1 MPTREPP
8 TPEIALPD
16 HPACVVTVRGVLW
29 LTPDGE
35 VETLSRDRAA
45 DRLMADVQPYVC
57 HARAM
62 ARRLD
67 IRPFPALDL
76 LELFAFARPAQFC
89 LPTPRGLA
97 AALGLPLPASAEDQA
112 AMLPE
117 AAKILLGE
125 LQAAA
130 ADGGDATDTAARI
143 GDMLRA
149 MARGGWPWGDATLS
163 AMNVP
168 ADRGREA
175 AKDTLNGLRVWRRLT
190 EWEEGAPEPPP
201 GNRPVEAVEARA
213 RLVQLLGQ
221 GSEKR
226 ERQSDYASSAAGAF
240 LPREHVDEPHVV
252 IAEAGTG
259 IGKTLGYVAPA
270 SVWAEKNRGAVWI
283 STFTRNLQ
291 RQLDGELD
299 RLHPI
304 PEQKAHKVVTRK
316 GRENYLC
323 LLNFEEAVGRIA
335 TAGGATAIPLGLMAR
350 WAAASRDGDMI
361 GGDFPAWLG
370 DLMGRGLTYDL
381 TDTRGEC
388 LYSACGHY
396 QKCFI
401 EHTQRRARRA
411 DIVVANHALV
421 MVHAA
426 LGGDENAADG
436 SRPTRYV
443 FDEAH
448 HVFEAADSA
457 FAAHLTGQETAD
469 LRRWL
474 VGAEAGSRSRSRGL
488 KTRLGDLIA
497 GDEDAMKALDEVL
510 HGARALASA
519 GWSSR
524 LQSGGPQGPTE
535 AFLAFVRQ
543 QVYARDRSADG
554 PYSLETETQ
563 PPIDGLMEAARALE
577 TALEKLLLPM
587 DKLCRAL
594 AGILDR
600 EADTLETADRVRIEA
615 AMRSIGRR
623 GIMAVGAWRD
633 MLRTLR
639 LEPDNEAETEP
650 EETLRFVD
658 WFAVERR
665 GGNDWD
671 IGLYRHWID
680 PTEPFAEAVL
690 TPAHGVLMTS
700 ATLSDSGMGRSH
712 ADGGD
717 PADGRENNMATGAW
731 RTGAAHLLVP
741 PVIETFPSPFDYTA
755 QTRVIVVNDVSKT
768 DGDAV
773 ASAYRVLFEAA
784 GGGALGLFTAI
795 ARLRQVYRRI
805 AGPLDERGIPLLAQH
820 VDPLD
825 TGTLVD
831 IFRAEE
837 NACLLGTDAVRDGV
851 DVPGRSLRLIVF
863 DRVPWPRPDI
873 LHKARR
879 ARFGGKAYDEM
890 LTRLRL
896 KQAYGR
902 LIRRADDRGVFVML
916 DRSTPSRLLDAFP
929 DGVSVERTGLA
940 AAAAAVRDF
949 LSEPSP

>member
-1 MPTREPP
+1 MS
-8 TPEIALPD
+8 TPDSPVALPD
-16 HPACVVTVRGVLW
+16 HPACVPTVRGVLW
-29 LTPDGE
+29 LTPEGE
-35 VETLSRDRAA
+35 IDTLDRDNAT
-45 DRLMADVQPYVC
+45 DRLMADVRPYVC
-57 HARAM
+57 HARAL

-67 IRPFPALDL
+67 IRPFPALDV
-76 LELFAFARPAQFC
+76 LELYAFVRPARFC

-97 AALGLPLPASAEDQA
+97 AALDLPMPAGPED
-112 AMLPE
+112 E
-117 AAKILLGE
+117 AALLPRAAEVLLGE
-125 LQAAA
+125 LRSAAR
-130 ADGGDATDTAARI
+130 DGGDSVDTAKRL
-143 GDMLRA
+143 GDIARA
-149 MARGGWPWGDATLS
+149 MARGGWPWGDAALA

-168 ADRGREA
+168 ADLGREA
-175 AKDTLNGLRVWRRLT
+175 SKDTLSGLKVWRRIP

-201 GNRPVEAVEARA
+201 GNMPVEPVEARA
-213 RLVQLLGQ
+213 RLVRLLGA
-221 GSEKR
+221 GAEKR
-226 ERQSDYASSAAGAF
+226 ERQADYASSASAAF
-240 LPREHVDEPHVV
+240 MPREKVDEPHVV

-259 IGKTLGYVAPA
+259 IGKTLGYVAPT

-299 RLHPI
+299 RLHPV
-304 PEQKAHKVVTRK
+304 PEEKAHRVVTRK

-323 LLNFEEAVGRIA
+323 LLNLEEAVNRIA
-335 TAGGATAIPLGLMAR
+335 TAGGATAVPLGLMAR

-388 LYSACGHY
+388 LYSACPHY

-448 HVFEAADSA
+448 HLFEAADSA

-474 VGAEAGSRSRSRGL
+474 IGAEAGSRSRSRGL
-488 KTRLGDLIA
+488 KTRLGELIA

-510 HGARALASA
+510 HAARSLASS
-519 GWSSR
+519 GWASR
-524 LQSGGPQGPTE
+524 LSGGGPQGPAE

-543 QVYARDRSADG
+543 QVYARDRSSDG
-554 PYSLETETQ
+554 PYSLETETF
-563 PPIDGLMEAARALE
+563 PPIDGLMDAARTLE
-577 TALEKLLLPM
+577 RALEKLLLPM

-594 AGILDR
+594 AGLLDR
-600 EADTLETADRVRIEA
+600 ESDTLETGDRIRIEA
-615 AMRSIGRR
+615 AMRSISRR

-633 MLRTLR
+633 MLRALGS
-639 LEPDNEAETEP
+639 EP
-650 EETLRFVD
+650 ETGEEQRFVD

-671 IGLYRHWID
+671 VGLYRHWTD
-680 PTEPFAEAVL
+680 PTEPFAETVL
-690 TPAHGVLMTS
+690 APAHGVLMTS
-700 ATLSDSGMGRSH
+700 ATLSDSGMGRH
-712 ADGGD
+712 QADDGD
-717 PADGRENNMATGAW
+717 PTDGLATGAW
-731 RTGAAHLLVP
+731 RTGASHLAVP
-741 PVIETFPSPFDYTA
+741 PLIESFPSPFDYA
-755 QTRVIVVNDVSKT
+755 EQTRVIVVNDVSKT

-795 ARLRQVYRRI
+795 ARLRYVHQRI

-902 LIRRADDRGVFVML
+902 LIRRASDHGVFVML
-916 DRSTPSRLLDAFP
+916 DRSTPTRLLDAFP
-929 DGVSVERTGLA
+929 EGVTVERTGLA
-940 AAAAAVRDF
+940 SAAAMVRDF
-949 LSEPSP
+949 LGTA